1 MHKYKLQGK
10 KGEGTFSEVRRAA
23 GGTPRA
29 LACVS
34 TARARVTSSRATRA
48 RGAQRKRT
56 PGSSR
61 RRGAS
66 QGQTTHPRGGVAPAA
81 ACGGSPT
88 RPRHPVAPLAP
99 QVLKGTS
106 LKSGKP
112 VAIKCMKHVF
122 DNVEQVNALREIQ
135 ALKRLSPHPN
145 IVKLHEVL

>member
-10 KGEGTFSEVRRAA
+10 KGEGTFSEVRRRVRLLERHSGTAPSSPADAGGSRALRAWRAA
-23 GGTPRA
+23 GALRAAAAGPRA
-29 LACVS
+29 
-34 TARARVTSSRATRA
+34 RPSRATRRARLPTPPLA
-48 RGAQRKRT
+48 RGAR
-56 PGSSR
+56 
-61 RRGAS
+61 ALD
-66 QGQTTHPRGGVAPAA
+66 A
-81 ACGGSPT
+81 
-88 RPRHPVAPLAP
+88 